1 MGSKDLRLRETWQ
14 DYSGSNAAAAELSFF
29 NVFEEE
35 FEETPFRIRSKP
47 KEFKKIYVDVELS
60 DKVLSEIYNP
70 PDGVKTHGISP
81 DFAIDNQDTEKTLY
95 VEVKRQDGW
104 VEGGKRSDGRGNA
117 HERSN
122 KYFTPGLLEILR
134 KEGGHSEDILPFWT
148 VFIGDISR
156 DPCRVREI
164 TCWYKGHDGHFFFW
178 RNMRDK
184 ESLISHFDSNLR
196 HLLI

>member
-1 MGSKDLRLRETWQ
+1 MSSKDLRLRETWQ
-14 DYSGSNAAAAELSFF
+14 DYSGSNAAEAELNFF
-29 NVFEEE
+29 NVFLEE
-35 FEETPFRIRSKP
+35 FEGSNFQIRSKP
-47 KEFKKIYVDVELS
+47 KEFKKIYVDVKLTYQ
-60 DKVLSEIYNP
+60 VLSEIYNP
-70 PDGVKTHGISP
+70 PSGIKTHGISP
-81 DFAIDNQDTEKTLY
+81 DFAIDNTESGKTIY

-122 KYFTPGLLEILR
+122 KYFTPGLLKILR
-134 KEGGHSEDILPFWT
+134 NQGGHNDDVLPFWT

-164 TCWYKGHDGHFFFW
+164 TCWYEGHEGHFFFW

-184 ESLISHFDSNLR
+184 FPLISHFDTNLR
-196 HLLI
+196 HLLT